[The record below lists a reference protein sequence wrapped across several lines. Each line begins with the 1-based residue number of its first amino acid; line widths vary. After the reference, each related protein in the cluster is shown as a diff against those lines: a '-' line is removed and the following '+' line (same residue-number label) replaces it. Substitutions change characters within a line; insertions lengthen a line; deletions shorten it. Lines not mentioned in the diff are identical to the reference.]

1 MKVFKYL
8 LLAGLLLSVNIV
20 LATGGKYIYKLDL
33 TNVVDDKV
41 YVELTV
47 PEFEGDKI
55 IFHMPKMIPGTYA
68 IEDYGRFVSEFKAM
82 DKRGRK
88 LPVEK
93 TGINSWQISKAH
105 KLVTISYWIEDSYDT
120 DLNGPEIFQPAGTN
134 IEEGI
139 NFVINASGFFGYFEN
154 MTNVDYEINIIKP
167 TGFYGSTGLI
177 AESIDNQLSP
187 SFTLESKK
195 NIGDELVDVFVTS
208 NYDELVDSPFMY
220 NLPDTTLLTVGGAQI
235 LVSSYSPNNI
245 VSSKEIAK
253 TLEEVLMVQKD
264 YLGGELP
271 VDKYAFIFY
280 FTDEPI
286 LSYGA
291 LEHSYSSFYYMP
303 EDSIGSMNQ
312 QLRDFA
318 AHEFFHI
325 VTPLSIH
332 SEEIK
337 PFDFSNPKMSKHLW
351 LYEGMTEYFASNAQ
365 VQGGLINADQYIN
378 VLRNKMY
385 FASEFIDTL
394 AFTELSLGALD
405 TYEDQYM
412 NVYQKGALIGLGL
425 DLTLLELSD
434 GEYGVQEMMAD
445 LAKEYGKDKSFMDE
459 ALFDKITALTFPQVR
474 GFFSLYVEGTN
485 PLPMAELMLKAGMVF
500 ELEGDF
506 YDYSLGLNNS
516 TIGVD
521 VEKGV
526 LYVQNEQ
533 DLDEF
538 GKQLGLQDGDII
550 KAMNGAPFPELGPQ
564 VIRFLES
571 VVNAMVEGE
580 DFSITVVRQ
589 GEDKSEEEVVLTAEI
604 IKVKTIVP
612 FAIRPLEEAT
622 EKQLRV
628 RKAWLGVE

>member
-1 MKVFKYL
+1 MKVLKYL
-8 LLAGLLLSVNIV
+8 LLFSLLLSVILV
-20 LATGGKYIYKLDL
+20 QATDGKYIYKLDL
-33 TNVVDDKV
+33 TQVVNDKV
-41 YVELTV
+41 YVELSV

-68 IEDYGRFVSEFKAM
+68 IEDYGRFISEFKAM

-93 TGINSWQISKAH
+93 TGVNSWQISKAN
-105 KLVTISYWIEDSYDT
+105 KLVTISYWVEDSYDT
-120 DLNGPEIFQPAGTN
+120 ELTGPEIFQPAGTN
-134 IEEGI
+134 IEEGV
-139 NFVINASGFFGYFEN
+139 NFIINAAGYFGYFEN
-154 MTNVDYEINIIKP
+154 MTSLNYEINIIKP
-167 TGFYGSTGLI
+167 LGFYGSTGLI
-177 AESIDNQLSP
+177 AKSLDNQLSP
-187 SFTLESKK
+187 SFTLENKK
-195 NIGDELVDVFVTS
+195 FTGEGTFDVFETD
-208 NYDELVDSPFMY
+208 NYDDLVDSPIMY
-220 NLPDTTLLTVGGAQI
+220 SIPDTTLLTVGGARI
-235 LVSSYSPNNI
+235 LVASYSPNNM
-245 VSSKEIAK
+245 VSSAEIAK
-253 TLEEVLMVQKD
+253 TLEEVLIAQKD
-264 YLGGELP
+264 YLGGKLP

-365 VQGGLINADQYIN
+365 VKGGLITADQYIN
-378 VLRNKMY
+378 VLRNKMFY
-385 FASEFIDTL
+385 ATEFIDTL
-394 AFTELSLGALD
+394 AFTALSLGVLD
-405 TYEDQYM
+405 TYKDQFM
-412 NVYQKGALIGLGL
+412 NVYQKGALIGLAL

-434 GEYGVQEMMAD
+434 GQYGVQEMMAD
-445 LAKEYGKDKSFMDE
+445 LAIEYGKDKSFKDE
-459 ALFDKITALTFPQVR
+459 ELFDKITELTYPQVR
-474 GFFSLYVEGTN
+474 DFFRFYIEGVD
-485 PLPMAELMLKAGMVF
+485 PLPMDEIMIKAGFIF
-500 ELEGDF
+500 ELEGEF

-521 VEKGV
+521 IEKGV
-526 LYVQNEQ
+526 LYVKNEHE
-533 DLDEF
+533 LDEF
-538 GKQLGLQDGDII
+538 GKLLGLKDSDII
-550 KAMNGAPFPELGPQ
+550 KAMNGMPFPELGPE

-571 VVNAMVEGE
+571 VINAMVEGE
-580 DFSITVVRQ
+580 DFSMTVLRQ
-589 GEDKSEEEVVLTAEI
+589 NDDQSDDEVVLTAKI
-604 IKVKTIVP
+604 IKVKTVVP

-628 RKAWLGVE
+628 RKAWLGLE